1 MHHQGEMNTYL
12 QSFKGFSSNVKIFL
26 IGNALASMGVA
37 IYGLLF
43 NLYLKHMGFGEA
55 AIGKMISTTSLG
67 IALTAIPAAFIIE
80 RFHVKHLV
88 ICAMTLS
95 SLFYGLQVLSHSMEL
110 LYSLGLM
117 ASMFMA
123 IFNIS
128 IAPFYLRNSSPEER
142 MYLFT
147 INSCLGILAQFTGY
161 LLGGFIPGIMKLI
174 TSSNDEVLIFKLSL
188 ILSISVIFI
197 PNLFFLKIT
206 KVPIPKAKLELFK
219 SLKEKDWSV
228 ITKLTLPKLCFAFGA
243 GLVIPFMNIYLKEKF
258 SLSTQDI
265 GLTFAVLQS
274 FIFVGIF
281 VTPWFMRRTTQL
293 RFILLTSLISIPFMV
308 SMGVV
313 GNLGIVL
320 SCFFARG
327 MLMNM
332 SSPITSMFE
341 MERVKEKECVF
352 ASAMILFSYHLVYT
366 YSTRLGGYLIEK
378 FSFGPTFYLSGL
390 SYVVA
395 VILYYKFFKQD
406 EKKSSSLKDGKTSEL
421 PNEELQEIAS

>member
-1 MHHQGEMNTYL
+1 
-12 QSFKGFSSNVKIFL
+12 
-26 IGNALASMGVA
+26 MGVA

-43 NLYLKHMGFGEA
+43 NLYLKHMGMGEA
-55 AIGKMISTTSLG
+55 VIGKLISTTSLG

-95 SLFYGLQVLSHSMEL
+95 SLLYGAQVLSDSVEVL
-110 LYSLGLM
+110 FSLGLL

-128 IAPFYLRNSSPEER
+128 IAPFYLRNSTPQQR
-142 MYLFT
+142 MHLFT
-147 INSCLGILAQFTGY
+147 MNSCLGILAQFLGY
-161 LLGGFIPGIMKLI
+161 LIGGFIPDMMKLI
-174 TSSNDEVLIFKLSL
+174 TSSSDEVWVFKLSL
-188 ILSISVIFI
+188 MLSIAIIFI
-197 PNLFFLKIT
+197 PNLLFIRIS
-206 KVPIPKAKLELFK
+206 KVPIPRVKINAIK
-219 SLKEKDWSV
+219 SLKEKDWKV

-258 SLSTQDI
+258 SLSTTEI
-265 GLTFAVLQS
+265 GLTFALLQF

-281 VTPWFMRRTTQL
+281 VTPWFMKRTSQL

-366 YSTRLGGYLIEK
+366 CSTRLGGFLIEK

-390 SYVVA
+390 SYIVA
-395 VILYYKFFKQD
+395 VVLYYKFFKEE
-406 EKKSSSLKDGKTSEL
+406 EKVVDQVQTLQS
-421 PNEELQEIAS
+421 EELLEKAS

>member
-1 MHHQGEMNTYL
+1 
-12 QSFKGFSSNVKIFL
+12 
-26 IGNALASMGVA
+26 MGVA

-55 AIGKMISTTSLG
+55 VIGKLISTTSLG
-67 IALTAIPAAFIIE
+67 IALIAIPAAFIIE

-95 SLFYGLQVLSHSMEL
+95 SFFYGAQVLSHSMEML
-110 LYSLGLM
+110 FSLGLI

-128 IAPFYLRNSSPEER
+128 IAPFYLRNSNPAQR
-142 MYLFT
+142 MHLFT
-147 INSCLGILAQFTGY
+147 MNSFLGIFAQFLGY
-161 LLGGFIPGIMKLI
+161 LIGGFIPQMMKML
-174 TSSNDEVLIFKLSL
+174 TSSTDEVWIFKLSL
-188 ILSISVIFI
+188 MLSIAIIFI
-197 PNLFFLKIT
+197 PNLFFLRISKM
-206 KVPIPKAKLELFK
+206 PIPRVKVNAIK
-219 SLKEKDWSV
+219 SLKEKEWKI

-258 SLSTQDI
+258 SLSTNEI
-265 GLTFAVLQS
+265 GLTFALLQF

-281 VTPWFMRRTTQL
+281 LTPWFMQRTSQL

-366 YSTRLGGYLIEK
+366 YSTRLGGYLIEQ

-390 SYVVA
+390 SYILAVV
-395 VILYYKFFKQD
+395 LYYKFFKQE
-406 EKKSSSLKDGKTSEL
+406 EKSTNEYSEL
-421 PNEELQEIAS
+421 QSEELIEKAS